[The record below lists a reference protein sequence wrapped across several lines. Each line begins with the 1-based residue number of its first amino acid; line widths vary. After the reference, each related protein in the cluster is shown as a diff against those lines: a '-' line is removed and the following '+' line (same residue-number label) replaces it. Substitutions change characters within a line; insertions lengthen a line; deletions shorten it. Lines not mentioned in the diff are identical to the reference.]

1 MDNQNKKAV
10 VNNRL
15 FAVNK
20 TPLSATVDGE
30 GEGAVGDTPLSVTG
44 ADDSVGDTPLSV
56 TGADDSV
63 VEGHTSRATPTV
75 RPSESTDPNSLV
87 SQSALHVEKPVS
99 KPQVQPNVLAMS

>member
-44 ADDSVGDTPLSV
+44 ADDSV
-56 TGADDSV
+56 
-63 VEGHTSRATPTV
+63 VEGHTSLATPNV
-75 RPSESTDPNSLV
+75 RPSESTDPNSVV

>member
-44 ADDSVGDTPLSV
+44 ADDSV
-56 TGADDSV
+56 
-63 VEGHTSRATPTV
+63 VEGHTSLATPNV
-75 RPSESTDPNSLV
+75 RPSGESTDPNSVV
-87 SQSALHVEKPVS
+87 SQSALHVGKSIS
-99 KPQVQPNVLAMS
+99 KPQLQPNVLEMS